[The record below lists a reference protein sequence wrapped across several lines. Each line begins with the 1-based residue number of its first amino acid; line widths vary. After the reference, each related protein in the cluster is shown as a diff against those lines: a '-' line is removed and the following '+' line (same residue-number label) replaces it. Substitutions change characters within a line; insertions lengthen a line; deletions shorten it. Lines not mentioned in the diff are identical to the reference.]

1 VFGGARGPIRREG
14 GFAMLSLFTATKH
27 SKRSAAI
34 GAIVAIALGASTVIV
49 AAPAM
54 AVANDGSVTVTSATP
69 VAAPTSTITLTIK
82 VHCPDK
88 GADSNN
94 AQSLTADITSS
105 SGAGVAGIDVEGTGV
120 ATPPNDWT
128 LTADVNTPD
137 TLGPVDY
144 TVTVSGRLCVDTPKS
159 ATVTVLVAGLPDAP
173 SNLAADVTGD
183 STATVS
189 FTPPADNGSAITVY
203 EWTIDGGQT
212 VASAGATSPMVI
224 TGLPNGI
231 ASPLQLRAVNG
242 AGPGAWSA
250 PINVTP
256 VGVPEPVTN
265 LTAIANDRSLDVSF
279 NAPVSDGGFAI
290 TTYEYSIDGGAQ
302 FTSWASTLTA
312 QTISG
317 LTNGTSYAVVVRA
330 RNSQGGGKLSATV
343 NATPVGVPDSP
354 TNVQAVAGDK
364 SVTVSFAPPASNGGL
379 PITEYRYST
388 DGINFVIAA
397 QSSSPITITTD
408 SADGVSPL
416 VNLTTYTV
424 QIVAVNA
431 LGPSAPST
439 AVPATPGTTV
449 PDAPI
454 VTAVLHGDS
463 VLGAMFT
470 VGSAGGLPIT
480 DLQYRIGL
488 AGLPTSTDLVDG
500 IAVINGLTNGTSYDV
515 YLRVGNANGYSA
527 WSNVGTGTPSTTAG
541 PPTITSIAGADAALV
556 VSFTAP
562 ADNGSAS
569 ISDYE
574 YSTDAGAT
582 WLTTGT
588 TASPITISNA
598 SDGSGAL
605 SNSQTYQ
612 VLLRAVNLNGSG
624 LPSNQVAATPLEA
637 TATSIV
643 CAAATYTGSA
653 LTPCTV
659 TVSAVTGLTL
669 HPTASYSNNTA
680 AGTATASYTYPGD
693 STHLGST
700 ATVTFT
706 IDKASS
712 TSTVTCNPSTI
723 TYTGSAFTPCSVSVT
738 GAGGLNTT
746 GTVVYS
752 NNTSAGTATASYDYP
767 GDSNHNVSTGST
779 TFTIAQAAVTVTAST
794 SSITYPSAAP
804 TVTFTTN
811 PALTSG
817 DWTTLPT
824 CDVYASGDTG
834 FATPLSGTQN
844 AGTYAT
850 HCSGGVSVNYA
861 ATYTNGVLTITKAN
875 ATVIAD
881 TTSITYGTDVPAATF
896 TTSPSPITWTAQ
908 PTCATYSTSDTF
920 FVTPLTGLHSA
931 GTYITHC
938 TGGTSANYTPT
949 AYTNGVLTISQ
960 ANATVIAASPSI
972 TYGASVPAVSFTTNP
987 TPITWTT
994 NPTCA
999 TYSTSDTGFTSALT
1013 GVHSVG
1019 TYVTHCTGG
1028 ASVNYAPT
1036 TYTDGVL
1043 TISQA
1048 NATVI
1053 AASPSITYGTSV
1065 PAVSFTTNPTPITW
1079 ITDPTCSVYTTAD
1092 TSFSS
1097 ALAGVQDAG
1106 TYLTHCTGGTSVNYT
1121 PTTYTNGVLTITKAN
1136 ATVIADTTSITYGTD
1151 VPAATFTT
1159 SPSPITWT
1167 AQPTCATYSTSDTFF
1182 VTPLTGLHSAGTYIT
1197 HCTGGTSA
1205 NYTPTAYTNGVL
1217 TISQANATVIA
1228 ASPSITYGA
1237 SVPAVSFTT
1246 NPTPI
1251 TWTTNPTCATY
1262 STSDTG
1268 FTSALT
1274 GVHSVGTY
1282 VTHCTGGASVNYAP
1296 TTYTDGVLT
1305 ISQANAT
1312 VIAASPSITYGTSV
1326 PAVSFTTNPTPITW
1340 ITDPTCSVYTTADT
1354 SFSSALAGVQDA
1366 GTYLTHCTGGTSV
1379 NYTPTTYTN
1388 GVLTITKANATVIA
1402 ASPSINYGFAVPAV
1416 TFTTSP
1422 TPITWTTNPT
1432 CGVYATTDTGFVT
1445 RLTGVQNAG
1454 TYVTHCS
1461 GGVSAN
1467 YTPTAYTNGVLTIN
1481 KANATVTASSPASIT
1496 YGSVVPSFSF
1506 GTILTGGPGTLITG
1520 IAWTP
1525 APVCG
1530 VYATSDT
1537 GYATRLT
1544 GVQNAGSYVTHCS
1557 GGTSANYAP
1566 NTYVDGTFTINK
1578 APATVTATPASS
1590 SYDVGVPSLTF
1601 TSSPTPI
1608 SWITPPTC
1616 SAYATA
1622 DSGFTTPLIGVQDVG
1637 SYATQCSGGVSVNYA
1652 PNAYGPATL
1661 TITKANAT
1669 VIASSPVSIDY
1680 GFAAPAVTFT
1690 TSPTPIT
1697 WTTEPTC
1704 GVYSTSDTGF
1714 ANRLTGVQN
1723 AGTYVTHC
1731 SGGVSANYSAA
1742 SFTSGSLTI
1751 NKANATITASS
1762 PAPITFG
1769 ANVSSVSY
1777 GTSPSPITWTSAPAC
1792 GIYAT
1797 TDTGYVTRLTG
1808 AQNAGAYV
1816 THCSGGTSVN
1826 YAPNTYID
1834 GAFTINTAPATV
1846 SATAASVAYGTSVP
1860 SVSFTTVPTPIVWD
1874 TAPTCA
1880 VYASSDTGYATALTG
1895 VQDAGSYVAHCAG
1908 AASSNFIS
1916 PSYVDSNFTVT
1927 KAAATVNASSPSTVI
1942 HGVDVSSVTFT
1953 TSPSPIAWETE
1964 PTCAVYASTDTRF
1977 ASPLSGVQDAGTYV
1991 THCSGGVSL
2000 NYAPNSYIAGSFTI
2014 GKDSVEVTA
2023 TSPADTIFGATL
2035 PTVSTTT
2042 NPTPITWTAA
2052 PTCGIYATTD
2062 TGYTT
2067 PLTGV
2072 QPAGSYVTHCSAGV
2086 SVNYAPSAYVDG
2098 ALNIVKAPSV
2108 STITCPTTAL
2118 IATGSALAP
2127 CSVTITGAGGL
2138 STTGTVVYTNN
2149 TSAGTATADYTY
2161 AGDVNHDGSTAAQV
2175 SFTIVN
2181 VSTVT
2186 RPTEPTMK
2194 TSIASR
2200 SALKLLTTVGSPA
2213 ASLATTTPAVCVVKG
2228 SYVYFLVAGTCK
2240 VTVKQGGL
2248 VWKSYQTTVNPKTVR
2263 STPTTAQKITSVLF
2277 AKGSS
2282 TLSAAAKK
2290 QLTALVTKFKAAKVV
2305 FVYGFVAGTVS
2316 SGTTAQKSLSLAR
2329 ANAVAR
2335 YLISKGVTIVSA
2347 KGYGRQ
2353 IAATPAKPTT
2363 AANDR
2368 ADLGTA

>member
-1 VFGGARGPIRREG
+1 MPEVRARTKDSAVTAHRFARPNEVQEFRVRSSAALTTHSDSALLKVETDPETGATEVFGGARGPIRREG

-861 ATYTNGVLTITKAN
+861 A
-875 ATVIAD
+875 
-881 TTSITYGTDVPAATF
+881 
-896 TTSPSPITWTAQ
+896 
-908 PTCATYSTSDTF
+908 
-920 FVTPLTGLHSA
+920 
-931 GTYITHC
+931 
-938 TGGTSANYTPT
+938 
-949 AYTNGVLTISQ
+949 
-960 ANATVIAASPSI
+960 
-972 TYGASVPAVSFTTNP
+972 
-987 TPITWTT
+987 
-994 NPTCA
+994 
-999 TYSTSDTGFTSALT
+999 
-1013 GVHSVG
+1013 
-1019 TYVTHCTGG
+1019 
-1028 ASVNYAPT
+1028 
-1036 TYTDGVL
+1036 
-1043 TISQA
+1043 
-1048 NATVI
+1048 
-1053 AASPSITYGTSV
+1053 
-1065 PAVSFTTNPTPITW
+1065 
-1079 ITDPTCSVYTTAD
+1079 
-1092 TSFSS
+1092 
-1097 ALAGVQDAG
+1097 
-1106 TYLTHCTGGTSVNYT
+1106 
-1121 PTTYTNGVLTITKAN
+1121 TYTNGVLTITKAN

>member
-1 VFGGARGPIRREG
+1 MFGGARGPIRREG

-105 SGAGVAGIDVEGTGV
+105 SGAGASGIDVEGTGV

-144 TVTVSGRLCVDTPKS
+144 TVTVSGRLCVNTPKS

-212 VASAGATSPMVI
+212 VASAGATSPIVI

-364 SVTVSFAPPASNGGL
+364 SVTVSFTPPASNGGL

-388 DGINFVIAA
+388 DGINFVKAA

-488 AGLPTSTDLVDG
+488 AGLPTSTVLVDG

-637 TATSIV
+637 TTTSIV

-706 IDKASS
+706 IAKASS

-861 ATYTNGVLTITKAN
+861 ATYTNGTLTITKAN

-938 TGGTSANYTPT
+938 TGGTSVNYAPT

-1065 PAVSFTTNPTPITW
+1065 PAVSFTT
-1079 ITDPTCSVYTTAD
+1079 S
-1092 TSFSS
+1092 
-1097 ALAGVQDAG
+1097 
-1106 TYLTHCTGGTSVNYT
+1106 
-1121 PTTYTNGVLTITKAN
+1121 
-1136 ATVIADTTSITYGTD
+1136 
-1151 VPAATFTT
+1151 
-1159 SPSPITWT
+1159 
-1167 AQPTCATYSTSDTFF
+1167 
-1182 VTPLTGLHSAGTYIT
+1182 
-1197 HCTGGTSA
+1197 
-1205 NYTPTAYTNGVL
+1205 
-1217 TISQANATVIA
+1217 
-1228 ASPSITYGA
+1228 
-1237 SVPAVSFTT
+1237 
-1246 NPTPI
+1246 
-1251 TWTTNPTCATY
+1251 
-1262 STSDTG
+1262 
-1268 FTSALT
+1268 
-1274 GVHSVGTY
+1274 
-1282 VTHCTGGASVNYAP
+1282 
-1296 TTYTDGVLT
+1296 
-1305 ISQANAT
+1305 
-1312 VIAASPSITYGTSV
+1312 
-1326 PAVSFTTNPTPITW
+1326 PTPITW

-1467 YTPTAYTNGVLTIN
+1467 YTPTAYTSGSLTIN
-1481 KANATVTASSPASIT
+1481 KANVTVTASSPASIT

-1537 GYATRLT
+1537 GYATRLA

-1751 NKANATITASS
+1751 NKANVTITASS
-1762 PAPITFG
+1762 PASITFG

-1777 GTSPSPITWTSAPAC
+1777 GTSPSPITWTSPPAC
-1792 GIYAT
+1792 GVYAT

-1826 YAPNTYID
+1826 YAPNNYID
-1834 GAFTINTAPATV
+1834 GRFTINTALATV

-1874 TAPTCA
+1874 TTPTCA

-2067 PLTGV
+2067 RLTGV

-2138 STTGTVVYTNN
+2138 STTGTVVYANN

-2175 SFTIVN
+2175 SFTIVK